1 MIIGSAL
8 KVYMARERVDL
19 RKSWNGLS
27 LLVQEVLKLDPLSGH
42 LFVFFNK
49 RLDKVK
55 VLYWD
60 HNGFCL
66 WQKRLEQERFRLWSF
81 APPYLTVNVQEFQ
94 MLLQGIDL
102 RRLPARQNFNGCV
115 VG

>member
-27 LLVQEVLKLDPLSGH
+27 LLVQEVLRLDPLSGH

-81 APPYLTVNVQEFQ
+81 TPPYLTVSVQEFQ

-102 RRLPARQNFNGCV
+102 RRLPASPNFNGCV